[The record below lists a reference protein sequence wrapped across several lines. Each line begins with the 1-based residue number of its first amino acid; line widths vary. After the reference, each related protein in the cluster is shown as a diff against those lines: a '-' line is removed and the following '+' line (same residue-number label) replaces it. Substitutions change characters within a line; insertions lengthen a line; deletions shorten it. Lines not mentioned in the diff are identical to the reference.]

1 MINELKELLE
11 NSNEDEVKS
20 LLFQILLRINRMEE
34 TNFPKEQFTKDLKK
48 IYKDFLNYKS
58 KQITN
63 GNEKDYKV
71 VHIVFGDSSSGSL
84 KMKSHPL
91 ILLGLFFNAI
101 SFTRK
106 YLVIRTP

>member
-1 MINELKELLE
+1 MINELKKLLE
-11 NSNEDEVKS
+11 NSSEDEVKS
-20 LLFQILLRINRMEE
+20 LLFQMLLRINMMEE
-34 TNFPKEQFTKDLKK
+34 TDFPEEQFTKDLKK
-48 IYKDFLNYKS
+48 IYKDFLNYKF

-84 KMKSHPL
+84 KMKAHPL
-91 ILLGLFFNAI
+91 ILLGLFFNSI

>member
-1 MINELKELLE
+1 MINKLKELVE
-11 NSNEDEVKS
+11 NSSEEEAKS
-20 LLFQILLRINRMEE
+20 LSFQMLLRINMMEE
-34 TNFPKEQFTKDLKK
+34 TNFPEEQFTKDLKK
-48 IYKDFLNYKS
+48 IYKDLLNYKS

-91 ILLGLFFNAI
+91 
-101 SFTRK
+101 
-106 YLVIRTP
+106 